1 MNIIAKL
8 IEKTGAFT
16 NEISISKAQAEH
28 KRLLTL
34 EETSR
39 NVQKNAILREEIRVN
54 KARAKQDISASKKAV
69 IYSFMAFIFTFVSFA
84 LSTLGITRARTFM
97 GLFASPRACLI
108 TFFMAS
114 VSFMLYVVSTQQDYL
129 QKKFA
134 IDSQKLKTLQIT
146 VITISV
152 ISNYIF
158 LKDVIHPVNA
168 FDYLV
173 TIVFSAIPDY
183 VTVVFGSMSQNVKY
197 SNNSYQL
204 EQTLNPLGMFV
215 DILKKMAIML
225 LYKPYKKTLEKYNS
239 IVIDNP
245 LLVYNTLAEKPLLST
260 DKQDISINDMLVDK
274 QEKEV
279 MLCDNIAIAK
289 STNEDSKKVITKL
302 EDKTLKKAT
311 KSNNNCYENAIRKL
325 DDLQQGDI
333 VSKQTLKLRCT
344 QYEYNKIR
352 EKLKA
357 DGLITVNGTISKKA

>member
-1 MNIIAKL
+1 MNIVAKL

-28 KRLLTL
+28 ERLLTL

-39 NVQKNAILREEIRVN
+39 NVQKNARLKEEIRLTIA
-54 KARAKQDISASKKAV
+54 KAKQEKSGTKKAT
-69 IYSFMAFIFTFVSFA
+69 IYNAMAVLFTVVSFF
-84 LSTLGITRARTFM
+84 LSVLGITRARSFM
-97 GLFASPRACLI
+97 GLFASPRECII
-108 TFFMAS
+108 TLMLAS
-114 VSFMLYVVSTQQDYL
+114 ISFMLYVVSTQQNYL
-129 QKKFA
+129 RTRFA
-134 IDSQKLKTLQIT
+134 IDSQRLKVLQT
-146 VITISV
+146 VVVV
-152 ISNYIF
+152 ISCIGNYIF
-158 LKDVIHPVNA
+158 LEDILKPVNA
-168 FDYLV
+168 FDYFV
-173 TIVFSAIPDY
+173 TIVFSLIPDY
-183 VTVVFGSMSQNVKY
+183 VTIVFGAMSQNVKY
-197 SNNSYQL
+197 SNKSHIL
-204 EQTLNPLGMFV
+204 EKPVSPLGMLV
-215 DILKKMAIML
+215 DIIKKTIIMI

-245 LLVYNTLAEKPLLST
+245 LLVYNELSQKSLLST

-311 KSNNNCYENAIRKL
+311 KSNNNCYENAIKKL
-325 DDLQQGDI
+325 SELQQGDI
-333 VSKQTLKLRCT
+333 VSKHTLKLRCS